1 MTKKRR
7 PASEDGEGASPKN
20 PKTASELGKLL
31 RDDPDLRESGI
42 RAREDFTEV
51 KVIPTGIDTLDGV
64 IANGRKNKAGVPRG
78 RFIVFSGKEGS
89 GKTTA
94 ALATSASFQRR
105 GGIVLYIDAERKLDF
120 DWAAR
125 NGVNVDDLIMSYPKT
140 IEASFEVSEKAA
152 LKTDPSIPLLIVYDS
167 LNAGVT
173 KEERESAYG
182 AKLYAPQQR
191 VLSQALGRMCDHIES
206 SGTTFLMI
214 SQLRA
219 KMDASVTIAGGN
231 AVRFYSV
238 LIVTFDNVTKIPAGG
253 KSMAQLRK
261 ESPDKRIDVPIVA
274 TECTIRPIKN
284 QIGGPFA
291 ESKMRVDFNTG
302 IDRVWATHFRAQQ
315 LNVIEQAG
323 SWFSFGGRKWQ
334 GVDGFR
340 KLIER
345 RPKLLAKIRKAIRR
359 G

>member
-7 PASEDGEGASPKN
+7 PEEEDGEGRN

-31 RDDPDLRESGI
+31 RDDPDLRESGV
-42 RAREDFTEV
+42 RAREDFTDV
-51 KVIPTGIDTLDGV
+51 RVISTGIDTLDGV
-64 IANGRKNKAGVPRG
+64 IANGRKRKAGIPRA
-78 RFIVFSGKEGS
+78 RFVVFSGKEGS

-94 ALATSASFQRR
+94 ALATAASVQRK
-105 GGIVLYIDAERKLDF
+105 GGIVLYVDAERKLDF
-120 DWAAR
+120 DWAVR

-140 IEASFEVSEKAA
+140 LEAAFEVIEKAA
-152 LKTDPSIPLLIVYDS
+152 LNTDPSVPLLIVFDS
-167 LNAGVT
+167 LNAGT
-173 KEERESAYG
+173 TREEREAPYG

-191 VLSQALGRMCDHIES
+191 VLSQALGRLCDHIES
-206 SGTTFLMI
+206 SGATLLMI

-238 LIVTFDNVTKIPAGG
+238 LIVTFDNVTKVPAGG
-253 KSMAQLRK
+253 KSMAELRK
-261 ESPDKRIDVPIVA
+261 EAGRDKRVDVPIVA

-291 ESKMRVDFNTG
+291 ESKMRVDFKTG
-302 IDRVWATHFRAQQ
+302 IDRVWATHYRAQQ
-315 LNVIEQAG
+315 VGVIEKAG

-334 GVDGFR
+334 GVEGFR
-340 KLIER
+340 ALIER
-345 RPKLLAKIRKAIRR
+345 RPKLLARIRKALRQ